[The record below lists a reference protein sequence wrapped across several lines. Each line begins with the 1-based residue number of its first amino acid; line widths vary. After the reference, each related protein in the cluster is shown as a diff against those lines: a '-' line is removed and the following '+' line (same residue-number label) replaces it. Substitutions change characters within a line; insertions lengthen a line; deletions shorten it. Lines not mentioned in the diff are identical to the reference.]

1 MTDMKSKILESW
13 PGVKE
18 DLKDFLSDTDVWII
32 SELKGARAEKNW
44 QRVSDVIEIMELVHD
59 VSHSH

>member
-32 SELKGARAEKNW
+32 SELKEARAEKNW